1 MKKTFFSS
9 GVKLFFGYIVG
20 HNKKKKEKKAN
31 FQFLEKFSYNAR
43 KL

>member
-20 HNKKKKEKKAN
+20 HNKKKEKKAN